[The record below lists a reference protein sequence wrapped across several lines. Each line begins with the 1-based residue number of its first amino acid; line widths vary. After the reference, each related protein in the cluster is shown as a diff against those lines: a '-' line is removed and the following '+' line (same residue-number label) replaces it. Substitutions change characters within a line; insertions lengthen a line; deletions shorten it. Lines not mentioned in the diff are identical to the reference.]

1 MIMNDTKK
9 QVPVYLH
16 LISGLITALGGWTLL
31 KVFKVF
37 TSSVTEQFRLEQL
50 KMEAKIWVPAILL
63 FAGYS
68 WWKDNK
74 KGNQ

>member
-1 MIMNDTKK
+1 MNDTKK
-9 QVPVYLH
+9 QVPFYLH
-16 LISGLITALGGWTLL
+16 LLSGFITALGGWTLL

-37 TSSVTEQFRLEQL
+37 TSSVAEQFRPEQL
-50 KMEAKIWVPAILL
+50 KMEATIWVPAILL

-74 KGNQ
+74 KGKQ